1 MYQSS
6 LISQHYSPST
16 SDKNV
21 FSFLSTYALDP
32 ILTLFSKILSQ
43 IFTFYLP
50 LLWLQQALVSPIIK
64 TKVPFDPVA
73 FFGSLYLF
81 AKPCSPTYS
90 FVLSSCLLVSALTGD
105 IFFLRLIT
113 TLPSFLI
120 SDTFSPQ
127 NPRDPESWHSTQRPL
142 ADHELD
148 ADTGTNTCY
157 RSQTKLVAELGLR
170 LRLPHS

>member
-6 LISQHYSPST
+6 LIFQHYSPST

-32 ILTLFSKILSQ
+32 ILTLFSKVLSQ

-64 TKVPFDPVA
+64 TKVPFDPAA
-73 FFGSLYLF
+73 FLGPYICLQSLAVLLILLF
-81 AKPCSPTYS
+81 S
-90 FVLSSCLLVSALTGD
+90 VLACWFLPLLVTFS
-105 IFFLRLIT
+105 FELIT

-120 SDTFSPQ
+120 SDIFSLQ

-148 ADTGTNTCY
+148 ADTGTNTCS

-170 LRLPHS
+170 LRLLHS